1 MEKHK
6 TQLVENNEIIQKNN
20 AKLYY
25 LSHNFIREVDG
36 NDGIS

>member
-20 AKLYY
+20 AKLYS
-25 LSHNFIREVDG
+25 LSHNSIREVDG
-36 NDGIS
+36 NDGTN